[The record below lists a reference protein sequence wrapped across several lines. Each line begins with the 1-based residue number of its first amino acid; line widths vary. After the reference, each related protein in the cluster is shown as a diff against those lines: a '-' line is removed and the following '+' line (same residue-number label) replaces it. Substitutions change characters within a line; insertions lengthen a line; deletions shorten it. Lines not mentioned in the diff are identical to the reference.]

1 MSAAGRWG
9 ERPGDRA
16 PYLPDAATSC
26 IGIGRRQRFTGNSTA
41 TAHTP
46 RANHEGG
53 KGRNDMPG
61 YETQQMGDATEISTT
76 PESVP
81 APWLLVAIPGGLLVL
96 IALST
101 GFIYGVLAA
110 GFVYGAM
117 YLLMHSKQATL
128 YRTPAKFRVS
138 KNGIEVGAATIPK
151 DTIHRVIVRN
161 HVLQA
166 AGDVIIV
173 ADGHPN
179 SGQQNVVA
187 GMNWAVSKLGP
198 ISYRVDAEARGV
210 PTTLAGGL
218 TEPTAAAIMTD
229 VNKALQLS

>member
-1 MSAAGRWG
+1 
-9 ERPGDRA
+9 
-16 PYLPDAATSC
+16 
-26 IGIGRRQRFTGNSTA
+26 
-41 TAHTP
+41 
-46 RANHEGG
+46 
-53 KGRNDMPG
+53 MPG
-61 YETQQMGDATEISTT
+61 YETQQLGDATEISTT

-138 KNGIEVGAATIPK
+138 PKGVDVGGTTIAK
-151 DTIHRVIVRN
+151 DAIHRVIVRN
-161 HVLQA
+161 HVLKA
-166 AGDVIIV
+166 AEGIIV
-173 ADGHPN
+173 VANPNVN
-179 SGQQNVVA
+179 SGQQNTVS
-187 GMNWAVSKLGP
+187 GMNWAISKLGP
-198 ISYRVDAEARGV
+198 ISYRVDVEARGV

-218 TEPTAAAIMTD
+218 TEPVASAIMAD
-229 VNKALQLS
+229 VSKALQLP